1 MGSGGSSS
9 ARPAAGVAANGKPP
23 KGRTGNVTNTDTDI
37 GRRGPT
43 QVVRQLYA
51 PFGAPAVYHGT
62 VRPKP
67 NFDASKEAENL
78 KVAMQGAG
86 TQDNLLIDV
95 LTSCDR
101 SQRQLIAQAYQKKYG
116 KDLLKDLKAEIS
128 GDYESVVAKL
138 MESAAG
144 YDAWLL
150 HETMDGL
157 GTDDDALIEILSF
170 RSREELQAI
179 QAEYYNRYQR
189 HLAEDIKGDTS
200 GNFEKLC
207 LKLMEG
213 CRDAPHVLVPSFA
226 DADAKTLFQEGEDRI
241 GTWDDLFIDVFTSRS
256 WDQLSAVCDSYKRLY
271 GKTMEEALENEFSGD
286 ILFGLKKL
294 VAFARDRAEYFAT
307 KLYSSMSGLGTDDEQ
322 LQRLVISHCQTDMLE
337 IKEAFKNKFGKT
349 LGNMIRDDCS
359 DGEFEGFSWNFQI
372 IQARFKLPGPTCPS
386 YCV

>member
-1 MGSGGSSS
+1 MGSGSSSS
-9 ARPAAGVAANGKPP
+9 AQPAARANGQPP

-51 PFGAPAVYHGT
+51 PAGAPAIYHGT

-67 NFDASKEAENL
+67 NFEPSKEAENL
-78 KVAMQGAG
+78 KIAMQGTG
-86 TQDNLLIDV
+86 TKDNLLIDV

-101 SQRQLIAQAYQKKYG
+101 CQRQLIAEAYQQKYG
-116 KDLLKDLKAEIS
+116 KDLLKEIKSEVS
-128 GDYESVVAKL
+128 GDYESVVEKL
-138 MESAAG
+138 MEAG
-144 YDAWLL
+144 PQYDAWLL

-170 RSREELQAI
+170 RSKEELQAI
-179 QAEYYNRYQR
+179 QKEYLNRYQR
-189 HLAEDIKGDTS
+189 QLSEDIKGDTS

-213 CRDAPHVLVPSFA
+213 NRDAPHVLVASFA
-226 DADAKTLFQEGEDRI
+226 DADAKTLYQEGEDRI
-241 GTWDDLFIDVFTSRS
+241 GTWDDLFIDIFTSRS
-256 WDQLSAVCDSYKRLY
+256 WDQLGCVCDSYKKLY
-271 GKTMEEALENEFSGD
+271 GKTIEEALENEFSGD

-307 KLYSSMSGLGTDDEQ
+307 KLYSSLSGLGTDDEA
-322 LQRLVISHCQTDMLE
+322 LQRLVISHCETDMLE

-359 DGEFEGFSWNFQI
+359 GNYKTVLLALI
-372 IQARFKLPGPTCPS
+372 N
-386 YCV
+386 